1 MNDDDAIWLEEKD
14 VDTTDIPNINI
25 QNENTVPDM
34 PVINNIK
41 EWVQNVTIY
50 LRFETALNTDTCSRT
65 FTPLLGGSGGGV
77 AGGDHIPLDFSNW
90 SNLRIPS
97 AGYMMLVSLDTVKVA
112 RCSMRISSD
121 AIHHSS
127 IALLPRHEV
136 FFGSEQVWKKE
147 TAGLEGT
154 LQKKKETSRNYAT
167 NYFSSHTP
175 VYEKD
180 TKIVVWNC
188 ALYSASELG
197 FDCCAHAHIGG
208 GGEEALEEVTTHNSR
223 GWISGPEVGE
233 TTWKELIDTF
243 HHTVPTR
250 RHWKHMKAYDN
261 CFSGVEAITYFH
273 KALQLANTLVV
284 LSSTAGDRF
293 PKNNSKSP
301 NVLHLANHRYKK
313 SNKDKLTK
321 EYARKKRVGKENIDP
336 LLMREAT
343 EYHDTKQSRYIQGHN
358 NSELVMEKSQAW
370 REPKPIPEM
379 TKHLSEMP
387 QETYEHKPIYTTEP
401 VRNQE
406 LTSESSHMRQ
416 EKKIALGTSQASC
429 EQKLIGKQ
437 GSFVHPYGI
446 FPMMAGNNNDD
457 LSDDE
462 LAGFVVKS
470 CWRTPNLR
478 ISTVIIF
485 LGKAQLEVSSEL

>member
-1 MNDDDAIWLEEKD
+1 MD
-14 VDTTDIPNINI
+14 
-25 QNENTVPDM
+25 
-34 PVINNIK
+34 
-41 EWVQNVTIY
+41 
-50 LRFETALNTDTCSRT
+50 
-65 FTPLLGGSGGGV
+65 
-77 AGGDHIPLDFSNW
+77 
-90 SNLRIPS
+90 
-97 AGYMMLVSLDTVKVA
+97 
-112 RCSMRISSD
+112 
-121 AIHHSS
+121 
-127 IALLPRHEV
+127 
-136 FFGSEQVWKKE
+136 
-147 TAGLEGT
+147 
-154 LQKKKETSRNYAT
+154 
-167 NYFSSHTP
+167 
-175 VYEKD
+175 
-180 TKIVVWNC
+180 
-188 ALYSASELG
+188 
-197 FDCCAHAHIGG
+197 
-208 GGEEALEEVTTHNSR
+208 ALEEVTTHNSR

-233 TTWKELIDTF
+233 TAWKELIDTF

-273 KALQLANTLVV
+273 KALQVNPHINKTVTRAQT
-284 LSSTAGDRF
+284 F

-343 EYHDTKQSRYIQGHN
+343 EYHDTKQSNLQNHGDTSMSTIQVSQSRPIQETFHHYENIIVYQGLEGRNSHKKHMSPQNEEMCTSRELQNTQLIRKQSRYIQGHN
-358 NSELVMEKSQAW
+358 NSELVMEKPQAW

-429 EQKLIGKQ
+429 EQNLIGKQ

-446 FPMMAGNNNDD
+446 FPMMAGNNNDN

-470 CWRTPNLR
+470 CWRTPNLCM
-478 ISTVIIF
+478 STVIIF

>member
-1 MNDDDAIWLEEKD
+1 MDCEGL
-14 VDTTDIPNINI
+14 
-25 QNENTVPDM
+25 VP
-34 PVINNIK
+34 
-41 EWVQNVTIY
+41 
-50 LRFETALNTDTCSRT
+50 
-65 FTPLLGGSGGGV
+65 
-77 AGGDHIPLDFSNW
+77 
-90 SNLRIPS
+90 
-97 AGYMMLVSLDTVKVA
+97 
-112 RCSMRISSD
+112 SSP
-121 AIHHSS
+121 A
-127 IALLPRHEV
+127 
-136 FFGSEQVWKKE
+136 K
-147 TAGLEGT
+147 
-154 LQKKKETSRNYAT
+154 
-167 NYFSSHTP
+167 
-175 VYEKD
+175 
-180 TKIVVWNC
+180 
-188 ALYSASELG
+188 
-197 FDCCAHAHIGG
+197 
-208 GGEEALEEVTTHNSR
+208 
-223 GWISGPEVGE
+223 
-233 TTWKELIDTF
+233 WKELIDTF

-261 CFSGVEAITYFH
+261 CFSGIEAITYFH
-273 KALQLANTLVV
+273 KALQDKSECVRSCVNPMAQSIMQQNKVITSIHDS
-284 LSSTAGDRF
+284 LSPKEIVF

-321 EYARKKRVGKENIDP
+321 EYVRKKRVGKENIDP

-358 NSELVMEKSQAW
+358 NSELIMEKPQAW

-401 VRNQE
+401 VCNQE

-446 FPMMAGNNNDD
+446 FPMMAGNNIDD

-462 LAGFVVKS
+462 FAGFVVKS
-470 CWRTPNLR
+470 CWCAPNLR
-478 ISTVIIF
+478 ISTCLIF
-485 LGKAQLEVSSEL
+485 LGEAQLEVEGSTQRLDSRADSRPTCPHPPSVISRWVGDGIGMHGGPSSLLGRFPLRLARRSSPVGQRTEE